1 MRLLSSTLPRALG
14 VCWLTLLSLFGNS
27 APALADGE
35 ILLGL
40 VPAEDPSALVTD
52 NQAIISSLE
61 SSLGMKVKP
70 FIATDYNGVIEALRA
85 KRLDIAMMGP
95 FAYVLAA
102 TVAEVDPIAIP
113 DIANQGPFYHS
124 LIITRKDTG
133 IHTLADLKGRT
144 FSFVDPSSTA
154 GHLFPKTG
162 MLQAGLNP
170 DRDMRAIFAG
180 SHDASV
186 LALLN
191 GKVDAAAVA
200 DRLLDAV
207 VGRGLAKREDLVVV
221 WQSEPI
227 PGAPAVMRR
236 DLPEDLKLRL
246 RTAFAAMHDVPW
258 SKGTVIK
265 SWVPITDQHFE
276 AVRGMATLL
285 NLDLSKMK

>member
-14 VCWLTLLSLFGNS
+14 VFWLTLLSLFGNS

-52 NQAIISSLE
+52 NQAIIAALE
-61 SSLGMKVKP
+61 ASLGMKVKP

-85 KRLDIAMMGP
+85 KRLDFAMMGP

>member
-1 MRLLSSTLPRALG
+1 LRLLSSTLPRALG

-52 NQAIISSLE
+52 NQAIIAALE
-61 SSLGMKVKP
+61 ASLGMKVKP

-85 KRLDIAMMGP
+85 KRLDFAMMGP

-246 RTAFAAMHDVPW
+246 RAAFAAMHDVPW
-258 SKGTVIK
+258 SKGTVI
-265 SWVPITDQHFE
+265 
-276 AVRGMATLL
+276 
-285 NLDLSKMK
+285 

>member
-52 NQAIISSLE
+52 NQAIIAALE
-61 SSLGMKVKP
+61 ASLGMKVKP

>member
-14 VCWLTLLSLFGNS
+14 VFWLTLLSLFGNS

-52 NQAIISSLE
+52 NQAIIAALE
-61 SSLGMKVKP
+61 ASLGMKVKP

-85 KRLDIAMMGP
+85 RRLDIAMMGP

-236 DLPEDLKLRL
+236 DLPEDLKIRL
-246 RTAFAAMHDVPW
+246 RAAFAAMHDVPW

-276 AVRGMATLL
+276 VVRGMAKLL

>member
-1 MRLLSSTLPRALG
+1 LSFLSRKLPRAAG
-14 VCWLTLLSLFGNS
+14 AGWLLLLSLVCG
-27 APALADGE
+27 ARPALADGE

-40 VPAEDPSALVTD
+40 VPSEDPSALVND
-52 NQAIISSLE
+52 NQAIISALE
-61 SSLGMKVKP
+61 ASLGMKVKP

-95 FAYVLAA
+95 FAYVLAS
-102 TVAEVDPIAIP
+102 TIAEVDPIAIP
-113 DIANQGPFYHS
+113 DLANQGPFYHS
-124 LIITRKDTG
+124 LVITRKDTG
-133 IHTLADLKGRT
+133 IHRLADLKGHT
-144 FSFVDPSSTA
+144 FAFVDPSSTS

-162 MLQAGLNP
+162 MLQAGINP
-170 DRDMRAIFAG
+170 DTDMRAIFAG

-207 VGRGLAKREDLVVV
+207 IGRGLAKREDLVVV

-227 PGAPAVMRR
+227 PGAPVVMRR
-236 DLPEDLKLRL
+236 DLPEDFKVRL
-246 RTAFAAMHDVPW
+246 RAAFAAMHDVPW
-258 SKGTVIK
+258 SKGTIIK
-265 SWVPITDQHFE
+265 SWVPATDQNFE
-276 AVRGMATLL
+276 VVRGMAKLL

>member
-1 MRLLSSTLPRALG
+1 MSSKLPRAFG
-14 VCWLTLLSLFGNS
+14 VLCLTLLSLLGNS
-27 APALADGE
+27 GPALADGE

-40 VPAEDPSALVTD
+40 VPSEDPSALVND

-113 DIANQGPFYHS
+113 DLANQGPFYHS
-124 LIITRKDTG
+124 LIITRQDTG

-144 FSFVDPSSTA
+144 FAFVDPSSTS

-227 PGAPAVMRR
+227 PGAPVVMRR
-236 DLPEDLKLRL
+236 DLPEDLKARL
-246 RTAFAAMHDVPW
+246 RAAFAAMHDVPW
-258 SKGTVIK
+258 SKGTIIK
-265 SWVPITDQHFE
+265 SWVPASDKNFE
-276 AVRGMATLL
+276 VVRGMATLL